1 MNIVNIASN
10 VVNSALNIKDALVSR
25 SENIG
30 LFAHHW
36 TIPDT
41 SLVPRIFGAH
51 NVSNSTKLSQCDDFS
66 SALIF

>member
-1 MNIVNIASN
+1 MNIVNFSSN
-10 VVNSALNIKDALVSR
+10 AVNSALNIKDALVSQ